1 MMLNEFS
8 FRNNVMFDFNID
20 DFWDFVVIVVSSIQI
35 LKVIMYGCMVILK
48 CEDVYVINRLI

>member
-20 DFWDFVVIVVSSIQI
+20 DFWNFVN
-35 LKVIMYGCMVILK
+35 
-48 CEDVYVINRLI
+48 DNF

>member
-20 DFWDFVVIVVSSIQI
+20 DFWNFVVIVVSSIQI

-48 CEDVYVINRLI
+48 CEDVYVIN